1 MKKILFP
8 IDFLPYWWTSTTSHI
23 ISIPFVSKSSRWV
36 PYPWSLTVS
45 KITYSKVNT
54 RLSLYLYIDDGVV
67 LSYWIAINWSQYK
80 VSKEVKIHR
89 TPDCGVPSPSK
100 MLGEHVKREM
110 EDSKSQKTRKSDAR
124 LCFLEMTGSTSM
136 KSQHVCLIRHEHWQS
151 QLSCQHG
158 WSGYLMGPDPLMK
171 SVKQVTIL
179 GEGIILL
186 HEWDP

>member
-1 MKKILFP
+1 MWQWPLSYCIFENDSYGNQSVYTFTSIIRKIKNQKELQIKACRLLESKCLPPQVHEKNTFP

-89 TPDCGVPSPSK
+89 TPDCGVPSPS
-100 MLGEHVKREM
+100 
-110 EDSKSQKTRKSDAR
+110 
-124 LCFLEMTGSTSM
+124 
-136 KSQHVCLIRHEHWQS
+136 
-151 QLSCQHG
+151 
-158 WSGYLMGPDPLMK
+158 
-171 SVKQVTIL
+171 
-179 GEGIILL
+179 
-186 HEWDP
+186 